1 MNRRIARLMPKRKR
15 GLVAILGA
23 LVAASLAV
31 AGYAGTSAS
40 AARSRPPGRS
50 NSRPRPAGWASRR
63 ACCPGI
69 T

>member
-1 MNRRIARLMPKRKR
+1 MNRRITRLMPRRKR

-40 AARSRPPGRS
+40 AAPVAPPGHIS
-50 NSRPRPAGWASRR
+50 SEA
-63 ACCPGI
+63 
-69 T
+69 